1 MGHPSAPNW
10 EIGLVPLLQLVAS
23 RAVVSLRPTR
33 RTVARV
39 LIAVLML
46 SLLAPEVGSASNGL
60 RPSSADA
67 HAVAAKKK
75 RKKKRKKHVRCK
87 RYRKVRVKRHHHR
100 VTVRRCV
107 HKKRK
112 KKSTNNTS
120 SLLGSPIAPLP
131 AGIPGFTM
139 GMVSGPAAA
148 WEAQQ
153 MPGLHPTLVR
163 FAVDIDTSAA
173 DLQSQISGLA
183 AHGIQALPMAAFYGR
198 VPSTAEAQNL
208 ANWAHAFGPG
218 GTFWQGRSDGYLA
231 MRHIEFGNETN
242 DSYQFNGCG
251 PGCSTFT
258 SRAQQYALRA
268 KDAALAIKAANPN
281 VSLLAQGD
289 SGGCWCSQW
298 LDGMFSAVPNLNQL
312 IGGWTVHPYGPK
324 QRYAPSLDEMV
335 RDTAKHGDTTL
346 PFYATEYGIST
357 DNGRCL
363 SDNYMWPKCLTYA
376 QAGSDLMG
384 AIADMHATYGTRLA
398 AVMIFEQRDMSDSG
412 TTTNREGYFGAY
424 QHDFAP
430 KGAYTTAVQ
439 SLLAAFRG

>member
-1 MGHPSAPNW
+1 MLCL
-10 EIGLVPLLQLVAS
+10 LV
-23 RAVVSLRPTR
+23 
-33 RTVARV
+33 
-39 LIAVLML
+39 
-46 SLLAPEVGSASNGL
+46 PEVGSANNGPS
-60 RPSSADA
+60 PSSADA

-75 RKKKRKKHVRCK
+75 RKKRRKKHVRCK
-87 RYRKVRVKRHHHR
+87 RYRKVRVKRGHHR
-100 VTVRRCV
+100 VTVRRCIH
-107 HKKRK
+107 HKKK
-112 KKSTNNTS
+112 TTTNGTS
-120 SLLGSPIAPLP
+120 SSPASPIAPLP
-131 AGIPGFTM
+131 AGPPGFTV
-139 GMVSGPAAA
+139 GMVSGPGPA
-148 WEAQQ
+148 WEAQN
-153 MPGLHPTLVR
+153 MPGLHPALVR
-163 FAVDIDTSAA
+163 FEVDIDTSAA

-183 AHGIQALPMAAFYGR
+183 ARGIQALPMASFYGR
-198 VPSTAEAQNL
+198 IPSTSEAQNL
-208 ANWAHAFGPG
+208 ATWARAFGPG

-242 DSYQFNGCG
+242 NSYQFNGCG

-324 QRYAPSLDEMV
+324 QRYGPSLDEMV

-363 SDNYMWPKCLTYA
+363 SDNYEWPVCLTYA
-376 QAGSDLMG
+376 QAGVDLQG
-384 AIADMHATYGTRLA
+384 AIADMRATYGTRLA
-398 AVMIFEQRDMSDSG
+398 AVMIYEQRDVSDSG
-412 TTTNREGYFGAY
+412 TSTDREGYFGAY
-424 QHDFAP
+424 QHNFAP